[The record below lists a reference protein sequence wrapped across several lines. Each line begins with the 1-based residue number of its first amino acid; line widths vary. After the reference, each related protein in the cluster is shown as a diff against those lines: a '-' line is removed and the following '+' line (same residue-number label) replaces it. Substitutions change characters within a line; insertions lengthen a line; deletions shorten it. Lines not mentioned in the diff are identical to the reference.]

1 MTKVGYVFICLIA
14 TCINFSVN
22 YIFLYFVNF
31 YIHKRYCLLVSFS
44 LTSRSSLHLHTYYF
58 VIWIRHIFLVLCIL
72 IFLCFSFLQKLLI
85 FIYSLPLYKVR
96 VRGFD
101 PPENPCITLQSAVY
115 HRGSAFMNSATL
127 ISGSTAVLIYWFFFF
142 LL

>member
-96 VRGFD
+96 VRGSD
-101 PPENPCITLQSAVY
+101 PPENPCITLQSALHIFSPV
-115 HRGSAFMNSATL
+115 ALNSTNSTL
-127 ISGSTAVLIYWFFFF
+127 CSTVVFIYF
-142 LL
+142 